1 MNRVLVTAV
10 LAAAFLLARHYKPA
24 LPPLVPPVTPVAPV
38 TPSVPPPVAEIAAV
52 ASRMKPSDRADMGS
66 AYAMFSRAVAADP
79 VDEPVFPDTASLRRA
94 HRAMLLV
101 LWRGLLGNNPGQVP
115 GLKEA
120 VEGAFAQRI
129 GSADVLLNPDA
140 KQSAAKAL
148 ADIAASF
155 NVRP

>member
-1 MNRVLVTAV
+1 MNRIILCAV
-10 LAAAFLLARHYKPA
+10 LAAAFLAARHLKPT
-24 LPPLVPPVTPVAPV
+24 LPVVVPVTPVTPV
-38 TPSVPPPVAEIAAV
+38 TPDVPPPVAEIAAV
-52 ASRMKPSDRADMGS
+52 ASKMKPSDRADMGA
-66 AYAMFSRAVAADP
+66 AYAMFSSALAADP
-79 VDEPVFPDTASLRRA
+79 MDDPVFPDTASLRRA

-155 NVRP
+155 NARP